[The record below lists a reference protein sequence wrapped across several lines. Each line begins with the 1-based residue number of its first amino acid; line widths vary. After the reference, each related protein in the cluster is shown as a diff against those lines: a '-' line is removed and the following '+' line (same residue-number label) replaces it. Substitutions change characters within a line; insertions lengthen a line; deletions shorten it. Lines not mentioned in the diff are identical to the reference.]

1 MLVMDDEPSQEPKQV
16 RTDGAGNSQEPK
28 QLRKE
33 GAGNSH
39 EPKQV
44 RKDGGRTARRAA
56 ALALDEATVTA
67 LRQHLPRVAK
77 LVVAEIMREVPAYDV
92 PFQGRMG
99 RVIEKAVQVSLESF
113 VSLAGQTTPR
123 SGAPVGVGVAA
134 ARDLG
139 QAEARNGRPVEAL
152 LSAYRVGA
160 GAAWRELSVEAIAAG
175 VDAATLGRFAE
186 LVFTYI
192 DELSAASVAGHNSQT
207 TSADRARIVHL
218 DRLTRGLLTG
228 AGEAELDAASAAATW
243 TPPRTLTAVLVPSQR
258 LGTTA
263 AVLDPRTL
271 TLSED
276 LPQREAHPATG
287 QAVLLVPDAGGR
299 ARAHLHEVLEGRPA
313 VIGPA
318 RPWQRVG
325 ESYDRAVRALPL
337 ALEDAPLDTDA
348 VLPELVMHADPTA
361 LADLREAALA
371 PFAEVA
377 EGTADR
383 LAETLRA
390 WLLLQG
396 RREIVAEVLHVH
408 PQTVR
413 YRMNQVRDLYG
424 DRLTDP
430 DEVLAIILALGSRP

>member
-1 MLVMDDEPSQEPKQV
+1 MATQKPS
-16 RTDGAGNSQEPK
+16 
-28 QLRKE
+28 
-33 GAGNSH
+33 
-39 EPKQV
+39 
-44 RKDGGRTARRAA
+44 GRTAEQAA
-56 ALALDEATVTA
+56 TLALDKDTVTT
-67 LRQHLPRVAK
+67 LRSHLPRVAK
-77 LVVAEIMREVPAYDV
+77 LVVAEVMREVPAYDV

-99 RVIEKAVQVSLESF
+99 RIIEKAVQVSLESF
-113 VSLAGQTTPR
+113 VSLASQSAPR
-123 SGAPVGVGVAA
+123 SGGKVGVGVTA

-139 QAEARNGRPVEAL
+139 QAEARAGRPVEAL

-207 TSADRARIVHL
+207 TSAERVRIVHL

-228 AGEAELDAASAAATW
+228 AGEAELDAAAAAATW
-243 TPPRTLTAVLVPSQR
+243 APPRTLTAVLVPARR
-258 LGTTA
+258 LATTA

-276 LPQREAHPATG
+276 LPQRDEHPVTG
-287 QAVLLVPDAGGR
+287 HAVLLVPDAGGR
-299 ARAHLHEVLEGRPA
+299 ARAHLHEVLGRRPA

-318 RPWQRVG
+318 RPWQLAG
-325 ESYDRAVRALPL
+325 ESYERATRALPL
-337 ALEDAPLDTDA
+337 AADDTPLDTDE
-348 VLPELVMHADPTA
+348 VLPELVLHADPTA

-371 PFAEVA
+371 PFADVA

-396 RREIVAEVLHVH
+396 RRELVAEALHVH

-424 DRLTDP
+424 ERLADP
-430 DEVLAIILALGSRP
+430 DEVLAIILALGRSDGR

>member
-1 MLVMDDEPSQEPKQV
+1 MAEQPSRPSE
-16 RTDGAGNSQEPK
+16 
-28 QLRKE
+28 
-33 GAGNSH
+33 
-39 EPKQV
+39 
-44 RKDGGRTARRAA
+44 GRTAQRARE
-56 ALALDEATVTA
+56 LALDEATVAT
-67 LRQHLPRVAK
+67 LRSDLPRVAR
-77 LVVAEIMREVPAYDV
+77 LVVAEVMREVPAYDV

-99 RVIEKAVQVSLESF
+99 RIIEKAVQVSLESF
-113 VSLAGQTTPR
+113 VSLAARPAPR
-123 SGAPVGVGVAA
+123 SGARVGVGVTA

-152 LSAYRVGA
+152 LAAYRVGA
-160 GAAWRELSVEAIAAG
+160 GAAWRELSVEAVEAG

-192 DELSAASVAGHNSQT
+192 DELSAASVAGHNRE
-207 TSADRARIVHL
+207 TSSAERARVVHL

-228 AGEAELDAASAAATW
+228 VAESELDAAAAAASW
-243 TPPRTLTAVLVPSQR
+243 VPPRTLTAVLVPATR
-258 LGTTA
+258 LQHTA
-263 AVLDPRTL
+263 AVLDPRAL
-271 TLSED
+271 TLGEE
-276 LPQREAHPATG
+276 LPHGDHPAPPAAH
-287 QAVLLVPDAGGR
+287 AVLLVPDAGGP
-299 ARAHLHEVLEGRPA
+299 ARAHLREVLGGRPA

-318 RPWQRVG
+318 RPWALAS
-325 ESYDRAVRALPL
+325 ESYARAVRSVPL
-337 ALEDAPLDTDA
+337 ADDDTPLDTDE
-348 VLPELVMHADPTA
+348 VLPELVLTADPTA

-377 EGTADR
+377 DGTADR

-396 RREIVAEVLHVH
+396 RRELVAEALHVH

-430 DEVLAIILALGSRP
+430 DEVLALVLALGRSQPGG